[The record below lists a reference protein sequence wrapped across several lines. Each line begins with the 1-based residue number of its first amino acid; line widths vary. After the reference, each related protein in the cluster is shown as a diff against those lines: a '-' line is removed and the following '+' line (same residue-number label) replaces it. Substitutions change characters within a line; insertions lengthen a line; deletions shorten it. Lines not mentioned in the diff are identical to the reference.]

1 MGATETDPAQS
12 KAETKAGHL
21 SASLSSVSDTGTA
34 WRRKLLWQ
42 ALLVAVGV
50 HVLLGFGAGLWVV
63 LRHFTAPEAVFE
75 SRPAVILPPK
85 VIDPR
90 MAAAEF
96 DAAATRPALDKKL
109 ASVRPAEFALPDL
122 PQMPFE
128 LESEIDVSDLA
139 ADGVGEAL
147 AGGAGAGGGT
157 GGGSLFGARRGRGM
171 EGVFYDLK
179 QDKAGRLQRSDD
191 GSYLD
196 ILRGFVGSGFSPRK
210 VDRYFRA
217 SDSLFA
223 PHIFMP
229 TVAAEAAPASFGV
242 GDKVQAR
249 HWAAIYRAKV
259 KAPKS
264 GKFRF
269 VGLCDDILVV
279 RFDGKIVL
287 DGGIYP
293 VTSGARSRGYVY
305 PGIDPHAWYSDFGY
319 HLGSYFRVEEGE
331 VYPVE
336 ILLGEVPG
344 GHFLA
349 HLMIEERGVDYKA
362 DGSGYPVLP
371 VFQVVGAPIPDG
383 PRLPPVDRE
392 SPSVWP
398 LVSET
403 PVTEP

>member
-1 MGATETDPAQS
+1 MGTTETDAVQS

-21 SASLSSVSDTGTA
+21 SANLSSVSDTGTA

-42 ALLVAVGV
+42 ALLVALGV
-50 HVLLGFGAGLWVV
+50 HLVFGFGAGLWVV
-63 LRHFTAPEAVFE
+63 LRHFAEPEAAFV
-75 SRPAVILPPK
+75 SRPAVILPPQ

-96 DAAATRPALDKKL
+96 DAAASRPVFDEKL
-109 ASVRPAEFALPDL
+109 ASVRPADFALPDL
-122 PQMPFE
+122 PPMPFE
-128 LESEIDVSDLA
+128 LDTELNVSEMA
-139 ADGVGEAL
+139 AAGVGEAL
-147 AGGAGAGGGT
+147 AGSGGEGAGAGA
-157 GGGSLFGARRGRGM
+157 GSLFGDRRGRGM

-179 QDKAGRLQRSDD
+179 QDQSGRPQRSDD
-191 GSYLD
+191 GSYLG
-196 ILRGFVGSGFSPRK
+196 ILKGFVGSGFATRK
-210 VDRYFRA
+210 LGRYFRA
-217 SDSLFA
+217 SDSLFT

-229 TVAAEAAPASFGV
+229 TVPAEDAPASFGV

-259 KAPKS
+259 KAPRS

-293 VTSGARSRGYVY
+293 VTPGVRSRGYVY
-305 PGIDPHAWYSDFGY
+305 PGIDPNAWYSEFGY

-331 VYPVE
+331 IYPLE

-344 GHFLA
+344 GNFFA
-349 HLMIEERGVDYKA
+349 HLMIEEKDVDYGVHA
-362 DGSGYPVLP
+362 SGYPVLP
-371 VFQVVGAPIPDG
+371 VFQVVSAQVPDV

-398 LVSET
+398 VVSEP